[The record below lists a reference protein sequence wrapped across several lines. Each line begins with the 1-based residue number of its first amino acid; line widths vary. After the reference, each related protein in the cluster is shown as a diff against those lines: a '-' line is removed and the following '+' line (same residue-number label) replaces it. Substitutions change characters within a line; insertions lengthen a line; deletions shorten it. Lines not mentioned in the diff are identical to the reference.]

1 MPALNRIKIAYALP
15 DWASSYSR
23 AQVLTDLVAGLSLAA
38 FVVPESL
45 AYASLAGLAPV
56 AGLYCYLAAG
66 FVYPLFGTSKQLAV
80 GPTSAIAVVVA
91 AGLAIAA
98 AGDQARHAALAAAT
112 AISLGLICF
121 AARMLRV
128 AQISNFISDTIL
140 LGFKTGTALYIVSTQ
155 LPKLFGLH
163 GGHGNFFQRTA
174 YLWRELPQAHWP
186 SVALGVFTFALFLIL
201 ERLFPKRP
209 TTIFVVGL
217 SIAISSFFALAHYG
231 IEVVGRLPGG
241 LPHVSLPVV
250 DIADLDVVISV
261 AFACFFLAFV
271 ETSTVARTFAEKH
284 HYEVDTERELVALG
298 MSNVAAG
305 LAQGFPVAG
314 GMSQSA
320 VNDMGGATSPVALL
334 FNSIIIALVLLFFTG
349 LFANLP
355 EPVLVAIVLMAA
367 KHLVQFESIRG
378 LRHISPA
385 EYWVALVALVG
396 VLTFG
401 VLNGVLIA
409 AATSMALLIARASR
423 PDIAILGFDS
433 DSGEYVSLA
442 NRPSAQE
449 VPHVLVMRVAQSW
462 VYFNAENIRRGILEI
477 VDRTLPLP
485 KLVVIDF
492 SPVTGLDITTSKVLH
507 NLAVS
512 LRAKGIMLD
521 IALLRDEVAAAFK
534 LMKPSGDDLDISPHR
549 SINDCI
555 SRHGLGGVQT

>member
-98 AGDQARHAALAAAT
+98 AGDQARHTALAAAT

-163 GGHGNFFQRTA
+163 GGHGNFFQRIA

-186 SVALGVFTFALFLIL
+186 SVALGVFTLALFLIL

-217 SIAISSFFALAHYG
+217 SIAISSFFGLAQYG
-231 IEVVGRLPGG
+231 IEVVGRLPQG

-433 DSGEYVSLA
+433 DSGRVRQSGQPPECA
-442 NRPSAQE
+442 RSATCS
-449 VPHVLVMRVAQSW
+449 R
-462 VYFNAENIRRGILEI
+462 NACRS
-477 VDRTLPLP
+477 
-485 KLVVIDF
+485 VV
-492 SPVTGLDITTSKVLH
+492 GLLQCGEHTQGH
-507 NLAVS
+507 
-512 LRAKGIMLD
+512 
-521 IALLRDEVAAAFK
+521 
-534 LMKPSGDDLDISPHR
+534 SGDRRPNIASTEARRHR
-549 SINDCI
+549 FFTRDRARYNNVK
-555 SRHGLGGVQT
+555 GPP